1 MQAEGGLPTVT
12 KSYAAKRLEKQMNKH
27 QDTVWFEEP
36 GSQNHHKLPQ
46 NQPAEGS
53 VWLDQPQ
60 EVGIF
65 KRTIYQNFLSFFRT
79 ICFLYFFVRLPEDRG
94 GSMCG

>member
-1 MQAEGGLPTVT
+1 MQAEGSLPTVT
-12 KSYAAKRLEKQMNKH
+12 KRLEKQMNKH

-65 KRTIYQNFLSFFRT
+65 KRTIYQNFLSFFPYNL
-79 ICFLYFFVRLPEDRG
+79 FSVFFCKTTRRPGRFHVWVRP
-94 GSMCG
+94 